1 MTDIIQSDIA
11 NTEDNKTAKLECA
24 MGGLNIALSV
34 VLFVDGIVLAIVAF
48 CCLLMSFS
56 LFFMAAVPA
65 FLVTGF
71 LCIMA
76 FGAATANLVTGIG
89 TVVSSQKR
97 GKILS
102 LFPIV
107 TIAADVAVIP
117 ANIIALICGVYLL
130 YTEVNFLSILIF
142 IVSTCAILLAVT
154 SLVLSIVRIVKR
166 KNDVVHE

>member
-1 MTDIIQSDIA
+1 MTDITKT
-11 NTEDNKTAKLECA
+11 NTAENTGTTIKLERA
-24 MGGLNIALSV
+24 MGGLNIALGA
-34 VLFVDGIVLAIVAF
+34 VLFIDGILLAVMAS

-71 LCIMA
+71 LCIVA
-76 FGAATANLVTGIG
+76 LGAAITSLVVGIG
-89 TVVSSQKR
+89 TVISSANSAKLL
-97 GKILS
+97 K

-107 TIAADVAVIP
+107 TIAVDIAVIP
-117 ANIIALICGVYLL
+117 ANIIALVCGAYLL

-142 IVSTCAILLAVT
+142 IVAACAILLATT

-166 KNDVVHE
+166 RKSIGL